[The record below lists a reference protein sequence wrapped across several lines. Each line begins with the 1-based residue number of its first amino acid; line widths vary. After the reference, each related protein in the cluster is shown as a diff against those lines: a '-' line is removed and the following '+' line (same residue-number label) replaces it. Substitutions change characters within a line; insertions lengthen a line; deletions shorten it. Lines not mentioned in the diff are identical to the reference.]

1 MIRGSR
7 TGTRG
12 PREAADRVLS
22 PSAKVGSTLRTVCGQ
37 DIAQLCKS
45 CSFLLTGEV
54 LECEEN
60 GSFERF
66 SRFKVAER
74 MGFELPFYRLFHWFY
89 GLKPT
94 LRLLAA
100 ATVVMVISAQKT

>member
-1 MIRGSR
+1 VFSRMIRGSR

-12 PREAADRVLS
+12 PREAADRLLS

-74 MGFELPFYRLFHWFY
+74 MGFELVLPTDASKARRIL
-89 GLKPT
+89 GL
-94 LRLLAA
+94 LLLAYVPA
-100 ATVVMVISAQKT
+100 R

>member
-1 MIRGSR
+1 VFSRMIRGSR

-74 MGFELPFYRLFHWFY
+74 MGFELPFYRLSH
-89 GLKPT
+89 
-94 LRLLAA
+94 
-100 ATVVMVISAQKT
+100 VIFGF

>member
-1 MIRGSR
+1 
-7 TGTRG
+7 
-12 PREAADRVLS
+12 
-22 PSAKVGSTLRTVCGQ
+22 LRTVCGQ

-74 MGFELPFYRLFHWFY
+74 MGFEISFYRLFHWFY
-89 GLKPT
+89 GLKLT

-100 ATVVMVISAQKT
+100 ATFVMVLSAQET